1 MNNKTTIIGEELRKI
16 RKDRGYQV
24 QELADLI
31 NVSKGYLGNIE
42 SGNRTPSLKLLKKL
56 SMALNFDIKEFL
68 DTVTLRAVQE
78 TKEIGQTMGFYN
90 NIDDEMKIFK
100 EENEELVTKSLLSA
114 VELMALENNVLLN
127 EKDLNDIINLVDV
140 TIRLRLEQCRK

>member
-90 NIDDEMKIFK
+90 NIDNEMKIFK

-114 VELMALENNVLLN
+114 VELIALENNVLLN

>member
-1 MNNKTTIIGEELRKI
+1 
-16 RKDRGYQV
+16 
-24 QELADLI
+24 
-31 NVSKGYLGNIE
+31 
-42 SGNRTPSLKLLKKL
+42 KLLKKL

>member
-24 QELADLI
+24 QELANLI

>member
-100 EENEELVTKSLLSA
+100 EENKELVTKSLLSA

-127 EKDLNDIINLVDV
+127 EKDLNDIINLVDIA
-140 TIRLRLEQCRK
+140 IRLRIEQCRK

>member
-114 VELMALENNVLLN
+114 VELIALENNVLLN

>member
-1 MNNKTTIIGEELRKI
+1 M
-16 RKDRGYQV
+16 

>member
-1 MNNKTTIIGEELRKI
+1 MNNKTTIIGDELRKI

-24 QELADLI
+24 LELADLLG
-31 NVSKGYLGNIE
+31 VSKGYLGNME

-56 SMALNFDIKEFL
+56 AMALCFDIEEFL
-68 DTVTLRAVQE
+68 EKVTSIAVAE
-78 TKEIGQTMGFYN
+78 TKEVGQTFAFKR
-90 NIDDEMKIFK
+90 NIENEIKIFK

-127 EKDLNDIINLVDV
+127 KKDLNDIINLVDI